1 MELRHNEGPRDW
13 QNEFAI
19 PRFRYIEVLFH
30 IIRYTEE
37 FVISRFIISRFHC
50 TLMPLTS
57 KNIPTTKS
65 PGVKFSG
72 STKPITGKKYV

>member
-1 MELRHNEGPRDW
+1 MQLRHNKGPRDW

-37 FVISRFIISRFHC
+37 FVISRFHC